1 MAKVMKITCSLE
13 TTNTSG
19 GGGEIEV
26 DEMRMLR
33 SLRWMRGVKRKYM
46 MRNEHIRGTSRVA
59 QAAIETTE
67 RRLNWYGRV
76 MRTDEE
82 HILRK
87 VLRTDT

>member
-33 SLRWMRGVKRKYM
+33 WKCGVKRKYM
-46 MRNEHIRGTSRVA
+46 IKNEHIRGTSRVA
-59 QAAIETTE
+59 QAATNIRE
-67 RRLNWYGRV
+67 RRFNWCGHV